1 MPTVMIT
8 GAKRGIGRGLVE
20 RFLENGWDVIA
31 AGRDATAT
39 DLATLGERVTVI
51 DLDVTDPAS
60 IEAMVAAL
68 AGRAIDLLVNNA
80 GVYNYPK
87 NTLDT
92 VTPEAWLE
100 ELSVNTLAPLMVS
113 RALLPNLRAGD
124 MRRLAVIS
132 SKMGSIADN
141 TSGGSYMYRSSKAAT
156 NAVWRSLS
164 RDLATEGFTCV
175 TLHPGWVQTDMGG
188 GAAPLTVAQS
198 TAGLCKVLST
208 LELNQN
214 GMFLNYD
221 GTVLPW

>member
-80 GVYNYPK
+80 GV
-87 NTLDT
+87 
-92 VTPEAWLE
+92 
-100 ELSVNTLAPLMVS
+100 
-113 RALLPNLRAGD
+113 
-124 MRRLAVIS
+124 
-132 SKMGSIADN
+132 
-141 TSGGSYMYRSSKAAT
+141 
-156 NAVWRSLS
+156 
-164 RDLATEGFTCV
+164 
-175 TLHPGWVQTDMGG
+175 
-188 GAAPLTVAQS
+188 
-198 TAGLCKVLST
+198 
-208 LELNQN
+208 
-214 GMFLNYD
+214 
-221 GTVLPW
+221 